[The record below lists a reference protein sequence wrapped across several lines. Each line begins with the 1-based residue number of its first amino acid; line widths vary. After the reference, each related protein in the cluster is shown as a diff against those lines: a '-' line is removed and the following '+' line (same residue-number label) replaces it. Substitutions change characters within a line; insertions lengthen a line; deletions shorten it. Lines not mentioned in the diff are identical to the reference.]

1 MKEENKEA
9 NRVVLDCSF
18 LASNVLQDE
27 RTELE
32 LIPKTIYVP
41 DMFYLEYTN
50 VLFKSKRRNRI
61 TKEQVTEYL
70 NVLNLMVIV
79 VDNLTPQSF
88 NTIIQL
94 CHQYDL
100 SSYDASYLELALRI
114 NADLFTYDNALK
126 QAFLKAT
133 NI

>member
-1 MKEENKEA
+1 MKEENK
-9 NRVVLDCSF
+9 VVLDCSF

-50 VLFKSKRRNRI
+50 VLFKAKRRNRI
-61 TKEQVTEYL
+61 TIQQLNEYM

-88 NTIIQL
+88 KAIIQL

-100 SSYDASYLELALRI
+100 SSYDASYMELAIRL

-126 QAFLKAT
+126 QAFLKYT
-133 NI
+133 HL